1 MNPEVKYEEH
11 IINEFNNFEL
21 TISDFK
27 LTISDFKKQI
37 NYIENLVQHIEKS
50 TLFKLKVLESK
61 FDKQLYIQGNT
72 QGKIIEVQDK
82 IILIQNEIKS
92 EFKDDLKLIEIKFTT
107 HKYIFIFIIMI
118 QFAFFFGF

>member
-1 MNPEVKYEEH
+1 MDPG
-11 IINEFNNFEL
+11 INEVNILNEVNH
-21 TISDFK
+21 IESQVNDFK

-107 HKYIFIFIIMI
+107 HKFIFIFIIMI